1 MNEQPFGDDAK
12 LLHALVDDAD
22 KKAFD
27 YFSYLK
33 DSEFDDYDDETQ
45 RALISEYRRLLI
57 SRQRSKYLTDA
68 ISNNN
73 DAE

>member
-1 MNEQPFGDDAK
+1 MNEQPSGDNVK
-12 LLHALVDDAD
+12 LLYALLDDGD

-33 DSEFDDYDDETQ
+33 DSEFDDYDNEIQ
-45 RALISEYRRLLI
+45 LALISEYRRLLI

>member
-1 MNEQPFGDDAK
+1 MNEQPSGDNVK
-12 LLHALVDDAD
+12 LLYTLLDDGD
-22 KKAFD
+22 KKTFD

-33 DSEFDDYDDETQ
+33 DSEFDDYDNETQ
-45 RALISEYRRLLI
+45 LALISEYRRLLI
-57 SRQRSKYLTDA
+57 SRQRSKYLTDV

>member
-1 MNEQPFGDDAK
+1 MNEQPSGDDVK
-12 LLHALVDDAD
+12 LLHVLLDDGD

-73 DAE
+73 DTE